1 MSEKQFG
8 FKMRLGLDNVETLMD
23 LLNITSERI
32 RKALLVRK
40 VTPGYKLTR
49 IEIIDNQDFSYSI
62 MFNFDNESSINE
74 ILDKAILEDN
84 Q

>member
-32 RKALLVRK
+32 R
-40 VTPGYKLTR
+40 
-49 IEIIDNQDFSYSI
+49 
-62 MFNFDNESSINE
+62 
-74 ILDKAILEDN
+74 
-84 Q
+84 